1 MNTENLMPYG
11 KLRQKNQRLNRTGQ
25 KKNPGSHKSKNSKSV
40 SEPQKIKYWKK
51 EFDLVELFYSFAD
64 AWSPPPHLTTIQSVH
79 AYHYSRILALPHTA
93 PAAIPELSGAVPITA
108 IPLRHCYH
116 QNTPAVRYSI
126 ILNKIKRLPPQK

>member
-25 KKNPGSHKSKNSKSV
+25 KKNPGRQRSKNSNSV

-64 AWSPPPHLTTIQSVH
+64 AWSPPSPPYHHTVGPRFSLQQNPSHTTHGSSSHSRALRSSPHHGNPS
-79 AYHYSRILALPHTA
+79 A
-93 PAAIPELSGAVPITA
+93 PL
-108 IPLRHCYH
+108 
-116 QNTPAVRYSI
+116 
-126 ILNKIKRLPPQK
+126 LPPEYSSSPVQYYPQ